1 MDVGETPHF
10 REGDLV
16 LCKLR
21 HGHQRLVM
29 VLEAHPYQ
37 LWRGNIG
44 NQQWKYTVLRNR
56 GKLGGTAISKMHL
69 KPEWL
74 LQRITGGGQDGKR

>member
-1 MDVGETPHF
+1 MDVGETPYF

-21 HGHQRLVM
+21 HGFKRLVL
-29 VLEAHPYQ
+29 VLDAQPYQ
-37 LWRGNIG
+37 LWRGQASN
-44 NQQWKYTVLRNR
+44 NRWRYTVLRTR
-56 GKLGGTAISKMHL
+56 GEFGGTAIGKMHL

>member
-1 MDVGETPHF
+1 MDVGETPYF

-21 HGHQRLVM
+21 HGMLRLVM